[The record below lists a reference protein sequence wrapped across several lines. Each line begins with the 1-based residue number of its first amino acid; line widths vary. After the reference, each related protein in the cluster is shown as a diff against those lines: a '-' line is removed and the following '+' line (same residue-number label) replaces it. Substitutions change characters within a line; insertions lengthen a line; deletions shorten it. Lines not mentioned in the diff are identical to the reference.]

1 MTNNYPTADSEVI
14 SLCAA
19 LIRIDTSNYG
29 DPDGPGERRAAEM
42 VMQWLDEV
50 GLVGTYLESA
60 PRRANVVIR
69 IPGTDSRLSDQPR
82 VFRTA

>member
-1 MTNNYPTADSEVI
+1 MTTDYPTADSEVV

-29 DPDGPGERRAAEM
+29 DSDGPGERLAAEKIM
-42 VMQWLDEV
+42 EWLDEV

-60 PRRANVVIR
+60 PRPTWLSASLAPTRFCLLCLCT
-69 IPGTDSRLSDQPR
+69 GTW
-82 VFRTA
+82 T